1 MVKLS
6 FTISTSTK
14 PLKPDMKNQP
24 LTGNKSVF
32 QSHSI
37 GHRRLQLIKKML
49 NSGNRS
55 KII

>member
-1 MVKLS
+1 
-6 FTISTSTK
+6 
-14 PLKPDMKNQP
+14 MKNQP
-24 LTGNKSVF
+24 LTDNKSVF